1 MEHSLASTGSSCKV
15 AAMRSRWSFALAL
28 AVVFAATL
36 GATHLLAQNAPSPA
50 AQPAPAFIGSER
62 CAACHQSQHAAW
74 KASQHAHA
82 MAHAR
87 SGAVLGDF
95 NNASFTKDGVTTTFL
110 ARDGRYFIRTAGP
123 DGQPGEFEVAFTF
136 GVEPLQQYLV
146 QMPGGRLQAFGIAWD
161 TRDKS
166 AGGQRWFD
174 LYPGQKLPAGDPLH
188 WTGIQQTANFMC
200 IDCHVTNL
208 HKNFD
213 AAANSYASTWSEV
226 GVGCEACHGPG
237 AAHAADPKNTR
248 MPAHYPSR
256 LGIAWGTD
264 PVARPKVPLPAA
276 GEIAE
281 IETCARCHAR
291 RSQLTDDIHAGQPFA
306 DGFRRSLL
314 EPGLYRADG
323 QMQDE
328 VFNYGSFLHS
338 RMFSKGVT
346 CADCHDPHSQKLR
359 AEGNALCTQCH
370 EPAKYQARSHHFHPP
385 ESKGAQCV
393 SCHMPVVT
401 YMVVDPRHDHSFRVP
416 RPDVSAELG
425 TPDVCTTCHRDKT
438 AAWAAAELKTRLG
451 RAPSGFQ
458 TFGEAFYAADR
469 GAPGAGDLLAR
480 IVADPAQP
488 AIVRAS
494 AIARAGALG
503 PAAANLDLRTA
514 FADPDPA
521 VRAAAAEAADSRDPA
536 EVAAPLAALL
546 RDPTRQVRMEAV
558 RSLAG
563 PGEMRL
569 SDADRAAF
577 RAALDEYVAIQRY
590 NGDRGEA
597 HMNLAL
603 LEIRRGNRLLA
614 DDHLKRAIAADPTF
628 VPAYAQLADLLRA
641 RNQEPQAEE
650 LLRQAVQRNPD
661 SALAHYSLGLSLVRQ
676 RRLNDALAEL
686 GRAAELEPDAAR
698 YGYVY
703 AVALDSARRRPEAQ
717 GTLDDVLKR
726 HPYDDAALEA
736 AAAWAAQRGET
747 QAALGYLMTLRAVR
761 PGDPAI
767 DQQIEYLRRSPMR
780 R

>member
-1 MEHSLASTGSSCKV
+1 MLSP
-15 AAMRSRWSFALAL
+15 RSFAAVLG
-28 AVVFAATL
+28 VVFAATL
-36 GATHLLAQNAPSPA
+36 GVTHLLAQNAPSA
-50 AQPAPAFIGSER
+50 LGAPAPAAFVGSER
-62 CAACHQSQHAAW
+62 CAACHLSQHAAW
-74 KASQHAHA
+74 KGSQHAHA

-87 SGAVLGDF
+87 GAAVLGDF
-95 NNASFTKDGVTTTFL
+95 NNASFTKDGVVTTFL
-110 ARDGRYFIRTAGP
+110 SRDGRYFVRTAGP
-123 DGQPGEFEVAFTF
+123 DGQPGEFEVAFTL
-136 GVEPLQQYLV
+136 GVAPLQQYLV

-161 TRDKS
+161 TRPAA

-174 LYPGQKLPAGDPLH
+174 LYPGQKLPSGDPLH

-213 AAANSYASTWSEV
+213 AAANSYASTWTEV

-237 AAHAADPKNTR
+237 GAHAGDPKNVR
-248 MPAHYPSR
+248 VPARFPSR

-264 PVARPKVPLPAA
+264 PAARPKVQPPAA

-328 VFNYGSFLHS
+328 VFNYGSFLQS

-359 AEGNALCTQCH
+359 AEGNAVCTQCH
-370 EPAKYQARSHHFHPP
+370 APAKYQARTHHFHAPD
-385 ESKGAQCV
+385 STAGQCV
-393 SCHMPVVT
+393 SCHMPAVT

-416 RPDVSAELG
+416 RPDLAAELG
-425 TPDVCTTCHRDKT
+425 TPDVCTSCHREKT
-438 AAWAAAELKTRLG
+438 AAWAATELKSRLG
-451 RAPSGFQ
+451 HAPSGFQ
-458 TFGEAFYAADR
+458 SFAEAFQAADR

-480 IVADPAQP
+480 IAADPAQP
-488 AIVRAS
+488 AIVRGS

-503 PAAANLDLRTA
+503 PAARIDFRTA
-514 FADPDPA
+514 LADPDPA
-521 VRAAAAEAADSRDPA
+521 VRAAAAEALGSRDPA
-536 EVAAPLAALL
+536 ERAALLAPLL
-546 RDPTRQVRMEAV
+546 RDPARQVRMEAANA
-558 RSLAG
+558 LAG

-577 RAALDEYVAIQRY
+577 RAALDEYVAVQRY
-590 NGDRGEA
+590 NADRGEA

-614 DDHLKRAIAADPTF
+614 DDHLKRAIATDPTF
-628 VPAYAQLADLLRA
+628 VPAYAQLADLSRA
-641 RNQEPQAEE
+641 RNEEPRAEE

-676 RRLNDALAEL
+676 HGLDDALVEL
-686 GRAAELEPDAAR
+686 GRAAELEPDTAR

-703 AVALDSARRRPEAQ
+703 AVALDQARRRPEALR
-717 GTLDDVLKR
+717 TLDEVLKR
-726 HPYDDAALEA
+726 HAYDQSALEA

-747 QAALGYLMTLRAVR
+747 QTALGYLMTLRAVR

-767 DQQIEYLRRSPMR
+767 DQQIEYLRRQPTR

>member
-1 MEHSLASTGSSCKV
+1 MQIDRSLA
-15 AAMRSRWSFALAL
+15 AAL

-36 GATHLLAQNAPSPA
+36 GATHLVAQNTPSTSGAPPSPA
-50 AQPAPAFIGSER
+50 FVGSER
-62 CAACHQSQHAAW
+62 CASCHQSQHAAW
-74 KASQHAHA
+74 KNSQHAHA

-87 SGAVLGDF
+87 GGAVLGDF
-95 NNASFTKDGVTTTFL
+95 NNATFTKDGVTTTFL
-110 ARDGRYFIRTAGP
+110 TRDGRYFIRTAGR
-123 DGQPGEFEVAFTF
+123 DGTAGEFEIAFTF
-136 GVEPLQQYLV
+136 GLEPLQQYLV

-161 TRDKS
+161 TRPKS

-174 LYPGQKLPAGDPLH
+174 LYPGQKLPSGDPLN

-213 AAANSYASTWSEV
+213 AAANSYASTWTEP

-237 AAHAADPKNTR
+237 AAHAADPKKAR
-248 MPAHYPSR
+248 LPASFPSR

-264 PVARPKVPLPAA
+264 LAARPKVPPPAA

-281 IETCARCHAR
+281 IEVCARCHAR
-291 RSQLTDDIHAGQPFA
+291 RSQLTDEIHAGQPFA
-306 DGFRRSLL
+306 DGFRRALL

-328 VFNYGSFLHS
+328 VFNYGSFLQS

-346 CADCHDPHSQKLR
+346 CTNCHDPHSQKLR
-359 AEGNALCTQCH
+359 AEGNAVCTQCH

-385 ESKGAQCV
+385 ESAGAQCV
-393 SCHMPVVT
+393 SCHMRMVT

-416 RPDVSAELG
+416 RPDLSAELG
-425 TPDVCTTCHRDKT
+425 TPDVCTSCHRDKT
-438 AAWAAAELKTRLG
+438 TSWAATELKTRLG
-451 RAPSGFQ
+451 HPPSGFQ
-458 TFGEAFYAADR
+458 TFGEAFSAADR
-469 GAPGAGDLLAR
+469 GAPGAGDLLAK
-480 IVADPAQP
+480 IVTDPAQP

-494 AIARAGALG
+494 AIARANALG
-503 PAAANLDLRTA
+503 PAAANVDLRA
-514 FADPDPA
+514 ALADPDPA
-521 VRAAAAEAADSRDPA
+521 VRAAAAEAAGSRDPTQF
-536 EVAAPLAALL
+536 AALLAALL
-546 RDPTRQVRMEAV
+546 RDPLRQVRLEAV

-577 RAALDEYVAIQRY
+577 RAALDEYVGVQRY
-590 NGDRGEA
+590 NADRGEA

-614 DDHLKRAIAADPTF
+614 DDHLKRAIAIDPTF
-628 VPAYAQLADLLRA
+628 VPAYAQLADLLRV
-641 RNQEPQAEE
+641 RNEEPQAEE
-650 LLRQAVQRNPD
+650 LLRQAVQRTPD

-703 AVALDSARRRPEAQ
+703 AVALDQARRKPEALR
-717 GTLDDVLKR
+717 TLDDVLKR
-726 HPYDDAALEA
+726 HPYDASALEA

-747 QAALGYLMTLRAVR
+747 QVALGYLMTLRAVR
-761 PGDPAI
+761 AGDPAI
-767 DQQIEYLRRSPMR
+767 DQQIEYLRRQPTR